1 MQKTKQGVSK
11 KLYSLEL
18 VIFVIIISV
27 AIGSFVGGIT
37 GYLASQLYGDKFVIS
52 DNITLSDNNPDES
65 IKDNNSSSSA
75 TIPTDSKLS
84 IEDVVTKA
92 SPAVVSIIVS
102 KEITQYYN
110 QTGPLFPFEDIFG
123 SDWPFNFEWP
133 QATPKEPTTE
143 KQQVGAGTGFI
154 ISKDGIILTNKHV
167 ASDSESEYQVIMADG
182 TSHDAKYLGADSM
195 NDLAVLQ
202 IDGDDFPT
210 IKLGDSDEINIGE
223 TVVAIGYALGEY
235 SNTVTTG
242 IVSGLGRDIVAG
254 GYGSSERLD
263 NVIQIDAAINPGN
276 SGGPLINLY
285 GEVIGINTA
294 VNREGQ
300 LIGFAIPINTAKRVV
315 ESVQKYGK
323 IVRPFLGIRYVMVNE
338 LIAEQN
344 NLEVD
349 HGALIIR
356 GQDQSELAV
365 MPGSPADKAGLVEND
380 IILEING
387 EKIDENNSLANLIQ
401 KYNVGDTLTLKI
413 SHDGNEKEAKV
424 KLEEI

>member
-1 MQKTKQGVSK
+1 MQKTKNGVAN

-37 GYLASQLYGDKFVIS
+37 GYLASQLYGNKFEV
-52 DNITLSDNNPDES
+52 SDNNLSANIQNNNVSDE
-65 IKDNNSSSSA
+65 NSSLKSK
-75 TIPTDSKLS
+75 DSKLS
-84 IEDVVTKA
+84 IEDVVSKA

-102 KEITQYYN
+102 KEVTQNYN
-110 QTGPLFPFEDIFG
+110 QGGQFFPFEDIFG
-123 SDWPFNFEWP
+123 SDWPFNFNLP
-133 QATPKEPTTE
+133 KATPKEPTTE

-154 ISKDGIILTNKHV
+154 ISTDGIILTNKHV
-167 ASDSESEYQVIMADG
+167 ASDAESEYQVIMADG
-182 TSHDAKYLGADSM
+182 TSYDAKYLGADSV

-202 IDGDDFPT
+202 IEGDDFPT
-210 IKLGDSDEINIGE
+210 IKLGDSDNINIGE
-223 TVVAIGYALGEY
+223 SVVAIGYALGEY

-242 IVSGLGRDIVAG
+242 IVSGLGREIVAG
-254 GYGSSERLD
+254 SYNSSERLD

-294 VNREGQ
+294 VNNQGQ

-315 ESVQKYGK
+315 DSVQKYGK

-338 LIAEQN
+338 LIAKQN

-380 IILEING
+380 IILEIDG
-387 EKIDENNSLANLIQ
+387 EELNEDVTLASKIAEHSP
-401 KYNVGDTLTLKI
+401 GDTITLKVY
-413 SHDGNEKEAKV
+413 HKG
-424 KLEEI
+424 EEMDVDVTLTDYDN